1 MRVRVKAL
9 LLIAIL
15 VIAAL
20 FSIGLVLLLRQSPT
34 GPPGPNP
41 SVQLSPYKTGLAWP
55 IALAFASDGRVF
67 YAERNTGNIRIIK
80 DGAVLPTPFYT
91 LTNTN
96 IVGERGLLG
105 LALDPGFPATP
116 YVYAYQ
122 TYDDAANSSTY
133 NRIVRIQASGDTGVS
148 HTVILRMPPL
158 SGASNHN
165 GGVIAFGPDGK
176 LYAVVGENA
185 NPSYSQSG
193 MTPLGKVLRM
203 NGDGSPPPDN
213 PYYGSLS
220 WDNLIY
226 TYGHRNMF
234 GIAFHPVSGDAYI
247 TENGPNCN
255 DEVNLL
261 IPAHNYGWGPNAT
274 CSTPPSPP
282 TNTNRDGPSP
292 TMPLDWWTP
301 TIAPTNAAFFTGLLL
316 PQSRNH
322 LMFGAFNDHRLRE
335 LTLNAAGTAVVNQ
348 SYLLTA
354 PAAILDVEMG
364 RDGFL
369 WVTTPDTI
377 YRLVA
382 VPPTI
387 MGLGT
392 ESAAALPSRNLS
404 RTGTF
409 PQPRCRRTASRP
421 MIASGRASRGSSARG
436 RSSTASGGSRPSSRR
451 T

>member
-1 MRVRVKAL
+1 M
-9 LLIAIL
+9 
-15 VIAAL
+15 
-20 FSIGLVLLLRQSPT
+20 
-34 GPPGPNP
+34 
-41 SVQLSPYKTGLAWP
+41 
-55 IALAFASDGRVF
+55 
-67 YAERNTGNIRIIK
+67 
-80 DGAVLPTPFYT
+80 
-91 LTNTN
+91 
-96 IVGERGLLG
+96 
-105 LALDPGFPATP
+105 
-116 YVYAYQ
+116 YAYQ

-148 HTVILRMPPL
+148 HTVILQMPPL

-185 NPSYSQSG
+185 NPSYSQQG

-203 NGDGSPPPDN
+203 NGDGSAPSDN

-255 DEVNLL
+255 VEVNLL
-261 IPAHNYGWGPNAT
+261 IPTHNYGWGPNAT
-274 CSTPPSPP
+274 CSTPPAAPA
-282 TNTNRDGPSP
+282 NTNRDGPNP
-292 TMPLDWWTP
+292 TMPLAWWTS
-301 TIAPTNAAFFTGLLL
+301 TIAPTNAAFFTGSLL

-335 LTLNAAGTAVVNQ
+335 LTLNAAGTAVVSQ

-369 WVTTPDTI
+369 WVTTPDAI

-382 VPPTI
+382 VPPTVMRAGSDVVPEVTQVVTASI
-387 MGLGT
+387 ERGRGPLQENGLGRVPT
-392 ESAAALPSRNLS
+392 VA
-404 RTGTF
+404 
-409 PQPRCRRTASRP
+409 PQR
-421 MIASGRASRGSSARG
+421 
-436 RSSTASGGSRPSSRR
+436 
-451 T
+451 